1 MDEQWDGTDV
11 CPLREDERRIYSF
24 PWETQSGP
32 LTEQGMPALDWEI
45 DKDWGGCR
53 WFRTDG
59 KI

>member
-32 LTEQGMPALDWEI
+32 LTEQGMPALDWE
-45 DKDWGGCR
+45 
-53 WFRTDG
+53 
-59 KI
+59 